1 MARRKQFK
9 AEEAAAILTADTNTD
24 ISDLE
29 LSSEMTLLLLMKLI
43 LHQFY
48 QTLTLMILMFLLPA
62 VGQNLMM
69 MTTIQW
75 ATL

>member
-1 MARRKQFK
+1 MARRKQFT
-9 AEEAAAILTADTNTD
+9 AEEATAILTADTNAD
-24 ISDLE
+24 ISDLQKV
-29 LSSEMTLLLLMKLI
+29 TLLLLMKMT

-48 QTLTLMILMFLLPA
+48 QTLTLMILIFLLPA

-69 MTTIQW
+69 MMTIQW